1 MKTKILKV
9 MLFAFVAVATFML
22 QAYAA
27 PAGISKYSSFTSWL
41 PAVGVAVLLSTIVS
55 GLYYMVGS
63 ILNNQRAKSSGKNEF
78 FQAIATII
86 FAILIIYLF
95 SLLGT
100 TLQTTSIINPT
111 VTSSICK
118 TLSGSQVNLI
128 NSKYNFPGPIPS
140 PTNLVCSQVINSR
153 TFTGKLDYGLASV
166 YVLSTNM
173 TNQTVANLN
182 SFYKYDTF
190 ILFLRN
196 FHVFNGFCF
205 PETCF
210 IPFLGAASA
219 EGYSSITISYD
230 YFFGYF
236 FNRSV
241 MPSLAVE
248 STFIFYLFFAQM
260 IFVFILL
267 FLWPYLLAAGMI
279 LRSNMFTRRAGGT
292 IMAMVV
298 VTMTIYP
305 IIFMFEYSSL
315 SNTSSIM
322 PIGSSTIPTMTPL
335 CGRVVSSNTYKGVL
349 YCYTSANKLQNGIP
363 PTIPGPISA
372 CPGTFPPSSGSTGTT
387 CYYKRPINFYIFPK
401 AKDIIS
407 LDFYYPQDI
416 LPSEMEYAVYFL
428 DPGFSFIGLL
438 TTLFSSSFVGYSL
451 PLSATPGQFIN
462 VGPVNAAYTTFG
474 LIHLYGIAAVSG
486 VIIPI
491 LNLILTISATMG
503 LSYLLGGDVN
513 IIGLSRF
520 V

>member
-1 MKTKILKV
+1 MKIKISNI
-9 MLFAFVAVATFML
+9 MLFALASVAIYTL
-22 QAYAA
+22 PAYAA
-27 PAGISKYSSFTSWL
+27 PAGISQYSSFTSWL

-55 GLYYMVGS
+55 GLYYMIGS
-63 ILNNQRAKSSGKNEF
+63 MLNNQRAKSAGKNEF
-78 FQAIATII
+78 FQAIATIV

-100 TLQTTSIINPT
+100 TLQTTSIISPT

-128 NSKYNFPGPIPS
+128 NSTYKFPGAIPS

-153 TFTGKLDYGLASV
+153 TFTGKLDYGLGSV
-166 YVLSTNM
+166 YVLSANM

-230 YFFGYF
+230 YFYGYF

-241 MPSLAVE
+241 MPSLAIE
-248 STFIFYLFFAQM
+248 STFIFYIFFTQM
-260 IFVFILL
+260 ILVFILL

-298 VTMTIYP
+298 VAMTIYP

-315 SNTSSIM
+315 SNTASIT
-322 PIGSSTIPTMTPL
+322 PIGSNTIPAMTPL
-335 CGRVVSSNTYKGVL
+335 CGKVVSGSDSGTL

-363 PTIPGPISA
+363 PTISGPISA
-372 CPGTFPPSSGSTGTT
+372 CAGTFPPSSGSAGTT
-387 CYYKRPINFYIFPK
+387 CYYKRPIDFYVFPK
-401 AKDIIS
+401 AKDIIN

-428 DPGFSFIGLL
+428 VPGFSFFGLL
-438 TTLFSSSFVGYSL
+438 STLFSSAFVGYSL
-451 PLSATPGQFIN
+451 PPNATPFQFKN
-462 VGPVNAAYTTFG
+462 VGPINAAYTSFG
-474 LIHLYGIAAVSG
+474 LIHLYGIEAVSG